1 MKRIRELLIFFA
13 GGAAYIVVELFWR
26 GRSHISMFFL
36 GGLCFWLIGR
46 LDRKEPVPVAVQACQ
61 GACLVTAL
69 ELAMGLIVNR
79 WLGLGVWDYSDLPM
93 NFLGQVCLYYFVLWI
108 PLSAGAVFLEDALR
122 HFLFRTP
129 LPSYTLLR
137 LPVEND
143 PAAQKHP

>member
-1 MKRIRELLIFFA
+1 MKRIRELLVFFA
-13 GGAAYIVVELFWR
+13 GGAAYIAVELLWR

-46 LDRKEPVPVAVQACQ
+46 LDRNGPVPVAIQACQ

-79 WLGLGVWDYSDLPM
+79 WLGLGVWDYSALPM

-122 HFLFRTP
+122 FLLFRTP
-129 LPSYTLLR
+129 IPSYTLLR
-137 LPVEND
+137 QSRENTS
-143 PAAQKHP
+143 PAQKHA